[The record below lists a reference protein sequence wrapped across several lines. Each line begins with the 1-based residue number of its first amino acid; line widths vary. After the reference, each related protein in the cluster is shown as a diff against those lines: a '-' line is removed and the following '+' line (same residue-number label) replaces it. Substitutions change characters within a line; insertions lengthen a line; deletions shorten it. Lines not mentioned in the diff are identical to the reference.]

1 MTCAPSRASIFL
13 SLIAPTT
20 VPATAAAAD
29 TAALCDVLA
38 GLVLLSLGGEAHS
51 SADASGRSSGNGCEE
66 GGRAVLSECQEGNC
80 GNKVLGVG
88 KHGES
93 LDLGDLELLL
103 LLLLVDG
110 EV

>member
-1 MTCAPSRASIFL
+1 ML
-13 SLIAPTT
+13 
-20 VPATAAAAD
+20 V
-29 TAALCDVLA
+29 
-38 GLVLLSLGGEAHS
+38 GLVLLSVVGEAHS
-51 SADASGRSSGNGCEE
+51 SADASGRSSGNGCKE

-80 GNKVLGVG
+80 GNEVLGVG
-88 KHGES
+88 KHFES